1 MLLDFAF
8 WGAWSINRY
17 NSTPV
22 GLGGGEGSTM
32 KLTNVCSVIK
42 FGFCTYFSFL
52 SFLRMGGGRK
62 AWMGGI
68 CDQLLSINF
77 GNSLVVDIFEDWLG
91 LPVNSHPNPRR
102 GLFVSIVAT
111 NKQKYIRY
119 FCPSYFWIRLIG
131 WIYVFNY
138 ALS

>member
-52 SFLRMGGGRK
+52 SCVWAEGGRHG
-62 AWMGGI
+62 WVGYVI
-68 CDQLLSINF
+68 SCYQSTLETPLWF
-77 GNSLVVDIFEDWLG
+77 DIFEDWLG